1 MLEKEIE
8 NKILEKIKVQLK
20 IEKSFSDLV
29 NNFDSMFANIDFER
43 NSFSISDYF
52 GSGMGKAGAT
62 LKLLADNR
70 IKEEWLREYK
80 FKEGSVKNDFK
91 GLYFFVN
98 DKRPFYVGISK
109 GVIGRILHHIKGH
122 SHNSATL
129 AYKIA
134 LLKYEIITGSKYSL
148 ARKDLNFKKEVE
160 PIKDFL
166 SSQEVIFLH
175 IEDDYELYLFEVYCS
190 MKLGTM
196 LNNFETH

>member
-8 NKILEKIKVQLK
+8 NIILEKIKVQLN
-20 IEKSFSDLV
+20 IDKSFLDLV
-29 NNFDSMFANIDFER
+29 NSFDSLFTNIDFEK

-52 GSGMGKAGAT
+52 GPGMGKTGAT
-62 LKLLADNR
+62 SKLLRDNK

-80 FKEGSVKNDFK
+80 FNEGNVKNDFK

-109 GVIGRILHHIKGH
+109 GVIGRILQHIKGH

-134 LLKYEIITGSKYSL
+134 LLKYEIVMGSKYSL
-148 ARKDLNFKKEVE
+148 TRKELNFKDEVE

-166 SSQEVIFLH
+166 SNQEVVFLH
-175 IEDDYELYLFEVYCS
+175 IENDYELYLFEVYCS

-196 LNNFETH
+196 LNKFDTH